1 LASNLI
7 PKRKGCFARIN
18 THPGLLGYDEP
29 TWDAFLRQVSPGG
42 GFLLN
47 YFLPIR
53 ANSATEV
60 RSDLDGINN
69 PRREVWTKE

>member
-1 LASNLI
+1 
-7 PKRKGCFARIN
+7 
-18 THPGLLGYDEP
+18 
-29 TWDAFLRQVSPGG
+29 
-42 GFLLN
+42 LN